1 MYNEEFEL
9 YRQSCYEIA
18 RKKEVEGEGINSVT
32 GEKIKFITRQTGF

>member
-18 RKKEVEGEGINSVT
+18 RKKERELLLNGL
-32 GEKIKFITRQTGF
+32 IKLD